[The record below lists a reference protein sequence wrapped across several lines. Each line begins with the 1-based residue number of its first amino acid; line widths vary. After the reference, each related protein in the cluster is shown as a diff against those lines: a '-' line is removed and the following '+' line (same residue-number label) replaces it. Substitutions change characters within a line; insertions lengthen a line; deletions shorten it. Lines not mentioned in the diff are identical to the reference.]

1 MGLAIATALAGT
13 GTAVVAVDVKDRPK
27 ELPGAVTYLSG
38 DVSQPE
44 VADHAITQ
52 AQTLS
57 ANGNVDVLVNAAGVA
72 WFAEPGLPEPPM
84 RDGSIA
90 DIELATWNRVV
101 EINLTGP
108 MLFTRA
114 ALPVMKAHGGGTIVH
129 IASIAG
135 LRTADGALDAYQV
148 SKAGLVSLS
157 RAVAAQYG
165 QHGIRSNT
173 VCPGAIVTPMIAG
186 IYESD
191 PQRRVAMANR
201 VPLKRVGQAEDITAA
216 VIYLVSDQASY
227 VTGIDLIVDGGWL
240 TTMA

>member
-191 PQRRVAMANR
+191 PQRRAAMANR

-216 VIYLVSDQASY
+216 VMYLVSDQASY

>member
-135 LRTADGALDAYQV
+135 LRTADEALDAYQV